1 MSQLLADHEKKYA
14 SCSDFSPDYVQD
26 YSSDLAT
33 TDELGVSM
41 STRVNMY
48 NPLYFLLDSYV
59 GYGTSRV
66 AASWRIRSGIYQSDT
81 SLTTEVNLA
90 LALAMG
96 DKNVDFATVW
106 AQENGMAERS
116 GDGTTNLIQWIAS
129 CV

>member
-1 MSQLLADHEKKYA
+1 MPALGRTQSLRLGRRLGRALRFFCVRVSVTSFAE
-14 SCSDFSPDYVQD
+14 DF
-26 YSSDLAT
+26 
-33 TDELGVSM
+33 
-41 STRVNMY
+41 
-48 NPLYFLLDSYV
+48 LYFLLDSYV
-59 GYGTSRV
+59 GCDTSRV
-66 AASWRIRSGIYQSDT
+66 ADSWRIRSGIYQSDT

-90 LALAMG
+90 LALAMS